1 MAETAQY
8 RYEKKALRKVMVA
21 FNRNTEPD
29 LVEFI
34 EGKQNMAGYLKSLVR
49 ADMEGRV
56 SHDAK

>member
-1 MAETAQY
+1 MADNAQS

-29 LVEFI
+29 LLEFI
-34 EGKQNMAGYLKSLVR
+34 EGKENMAGYLKSLVR

-56 SHDAK
+56 AAPGE